1 VSGTTATV
9 SPKPSGRR
17 DGLLISIRL
26 NHEGLTSEAEDR
38 RVRVAAIVLV
48 VVAAGCASQQAP
60 ARRPPIRAAEWKAVL
75 NDWYPDRVVD
85 HRHPCGAIVIA
96 RTRLAAD
103 PGAYST
109 IDRDLKRAE
118 QRSCPKGSDL
128 DELKP
133 GMSDADV
140 AAVAGIPNVAHPHCW
155 LYAVTRD
162 HPGRRVCFTNGRV
175 TTLQFSVHG

>member
-1 VSGTTATV
+1 M
-9 SPKPSGRR
+9 
-17 DGLLISIRL
+17 
-26 NHEGLTSEAEDR
+26 
-38 RVRVAAIVLV
+38 RVAAIVLA
-48 VVAAGCASQQAP
+48 VVAAGCEVQHAP

-85 HRHPCGAIVIA
+85 HPHPCGAIVIA
-96 RTRLAAD
+96 RAHLA
-103 PGAYST
+103 PEPETYST

-118 QRSCPKGSDL
+118 RRSCPKGSDL
-128 DELKP
+128 GALKT

-140 AAVAGIPNVAHPHCW
+140 AAVAGIPNVAHLHCW